1 MPYHK
6 IKLREMFILARKEKE
21 EEFLYNEKGERVVYR
36 DAPKK
41 KNKFLPG
48 CLGLVLLMLII
59 GACGALL
66 GGNDTKEEKAT
77 TEQKNTTKDTTKED
91 STTEEVTKDKTT
103 TEEVTTEAP
112 ETEEKKNE
120 ATRQQKAALGKAKTY
135 SNIMHMSKQG
145 IINQL
150 TSEIEG
156 FSQADAQYAVENLK
170 ADFKENALKKA
181 ETYAKTQNMS
191 NDAIYNQL
199 TSSIE
204 GFTAEEAQYAVDN
217 LK

>member
-1 MPYHK
+1 MSKRTEHYYDENG
-6 IKLREMFILARKEKE
+6 KLAVRE
-21 EEFLYNEKGERVVYR
+21 V
-36 DAPKK
+36 KK
-41 KNKFLPG
+41 KRNPFLLG
-48 CLGLVLLMLII
+48 CLGLLLLFILL

-156 FSQADAQYAVENLK
+156 FSQGDAQYAVENLK

>member
-1 MPYHK
+1 MSKRTEHYYDENG
-6 IKLREMFILARKEKE
+6 KLAVRE
-21 EEFLYNEKGERVVYR
+21 V
-36 DAPKK
+36 KK
-41 KNKFLPG
+41 KRNPFLLG
-48 CLGLVLLMLII
+48 CLGLLLLFILL

-91 STTEEVTKDKTT
+91 STTEEVT
-103 TEEVTTEAP
+103 TEAP

-120 ATRQQKAALGKAKTY
+120 ATREQKAALGKAKTY
-135 SNIMHMSKQG
+135 SEMMHMSKQG
-145 IINQL
+145 IVNQL

-156 FSQADAQYAVENLK
+156 FSQQDAQYAVDNLK

>member
-1 MPYHK
+1 MSKRTEHYYDENG
-6 IKLREMFILARKEKE
+6 KLAVREVEKKRNP
-21 EEFLYNEKGERVVYR
+21 FL
-36 DAPKK
+36 
-41 KNKFLPG
+41 LG
-48 CLGLVLLMLII
+48 CLGLLLLFILL

-112 ETEEKKNE
+112 ETEEKKSE
-120 ATRQQKAALGKAKTY
+120 ATREQKAALGKAKTY
-135 SNIMHMSKQG
+135 SEMMHMSKQG
-145 IINQL
+145 IVNQL

-156 FSQADAQYAVENLK
+156 FSQQDAQYAVDNLK